1 MSAFDS
7 VIYWD
12 VDSGDLTQSG
22 QTLLQKI
29 FRIAEGLLGISK
41 NWGKKRNKLWANFEE
56 CTAALSK
63 SNKQILLVV
72 QDIHEGQHA
81 YRQESI
87 TVLEVFNQLAD
98 TNITAVATTHEG
110 VLKNNLFHDH
120 FLNWP
125 VPEEL
130 EDANLIA
137 AIKRYATT
145 DTHRGVLSVLGE
157 ADTNGVHLFEIC
169 DRLEEK
175 QLEAFEPAVEYALWD
190 LRPLLSIQRQRRDI
204 EGKQENARLWSIF
217 SDQLKAHL

>member
-1 MSAFDS
+1 MEDSPVASAFDS

-29 FRIAEGLLGISK
+29 FRIAEAAAWNIKKLGQEAEQVV
-41 NWGKKRNKLWANFEE
+41 GEFEE

-157 ADTNGVHLFEIC
+157 ADANGVHLFEIC

-175 QLEAFEPAVEYALWD
+175 QLE
-190 LRPLLSIQRQRRDI
+190 
-204 EGKQENARLWSIF
+204 RL
-217 SDQLKAHL
+217 